1 MRTRSRRGAA
11 QLPLPLDVT
20 ALALSYLDG
29 GGALR
34 ILLEKDEQCSAA
46 ALDDAFD
53 NIGETGQTVKSLLCA
68 AMRRPLRVPEQF
80 TLTSALAAARDG
92 DTILISANV
101 DLDPPRIALR
111 VPNIKLRIVGARR
124 PRWTFG
130 RNFGGSERDPKRW
143 GAVEINACC
152 IGEAVFHAEGNETR
166 LTLERI
172 SFIGVS
178 RDYWH
183 TPGYAQP
190 EPEGARLD
198 MDAHDTALNVTN
210 GARVKIDECAFTR
223 FGRAAVTATDPGSSV
238 EIHDTYFSR
247 SYCPV
252 GAKGAGAVLSLT
264 RCRVIGECMYGAMA
278 TEGARVE
285 VWNSTI
291 SSPETPC
298 RHGGIVAMEEGST
311 IKVDR
316 LTWYDMTR
324 PIAGTVIPFMLV
336 FEDATLIVQCY
347 HLQRMTSFV
356 NEDSILDCMEGGENL
371 MHIPPDDVWATIRS
385 MNHPSDMFQV
395 PGL

>member
-11 QLPLPLDVT
+11 QLPLDVT
-20 ALALSYLDG
+20 SLALSYLDG

-34 ILLEKDEQCSAA
+34 ILLEKDEQYSAA

-53 NIGETGQTVKSLLCA
+53 NISETGTQTVKSLLCA
-68 AMRRPLRVPEQF
+68 AMRRPLRVPEKF

-111 VPNIKLRIVGARR
+111 VPNIKLRIVGARQ

-152 IGEAVFHAEGNETR
+152 IDEAVFRAEGNETR

-190 EPEGARLD
+190 EPEGARFD

-252 GAKGAGAVLSLT
+252 GAKGAGAVLSLV
-264 RCRVIGECMYGAMA
+264 RCRVIGECMYSAIA
-278 TEGARVE
+278 SEGARVE

-291 SSPETPC
+291 SSC
-298 RHGGIVAMEEGST
+298 RNGGIVAMEEGST

-316 LTWYDMTR
+316 LTWYDMIQ
-324 PIAGTVIPFMLV
+324 PNFAENVIPFMLI

-347 HLQRMTSFV
+347 HLQRMTLFV

-371 MHIPPDDVWATIRS
+371 MHIPPDDAWATIHS
-385 MNHPSDMFQV
+385 MNSPNDMFQV
-395 PGL
+395 LPD